1 MRIEPN
7 DAALPM
13 VEARK
18 YALADIAAASE
29 CQGKLFGRNRL
40 PDNPRESLAYN

>member
-7 DAALPM
+7 HAALTM
-13 VEARK
+13 IESRE
-18 YALADIAAASE
+18 YALADIAASSE